1 MSFYVRSSPN
11 HFVLPLRFFDV
22 GCSTQG
28 FAKHVKSWSL
38 KATWTPGWNGWM
50 VGKNIFQK
58 KINSRDDLHKT
69 YSKDGNNKNMWQ
81 EFVFFAGWCRNRCF
95 LLFVFFLFFFSEAE
109 KWRHVLRKPYQVEFF
124 LIPSQNGRYGSL
136 ESRNSK
142 NYYPGYKLRISSQ
155 SPAFPAMVGLIYR
168 LFIGKNSH
176 YLQGVFLHL
185 SSWWRGGFLKHQ

>member
-1 MSFYVRSSPN
+1 MIYTK
-11 HFVLPLRFFDV
+11 HI
-22 GCSTQG
+22 
-28 FAKHVKSWSL
+28 AKMG
-38 KATWTPGWNGWM
+38 TTRTCG
-50 VGKNIFQK
+50 
-58 KINSRDDLHKT
+58 
-69 YSKDGNNKNMWQ
+69 
-81 EFVFFAGWCRNRCF
+81 RNLCF
-95 LLFVFFLFFFSEAE
+95 LLVDVGTGVFYCLCFFCFFFSEAE

-185 SSWWRGGFLKHQ
+185 SS